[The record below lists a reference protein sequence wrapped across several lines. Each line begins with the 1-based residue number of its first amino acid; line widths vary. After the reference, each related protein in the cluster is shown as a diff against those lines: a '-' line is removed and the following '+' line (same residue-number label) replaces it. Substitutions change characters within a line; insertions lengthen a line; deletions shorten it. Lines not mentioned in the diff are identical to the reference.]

1 MYSNIPH
8 NITSTLN
15 FKNNYIILPK
25 YFLTLNFTQI
35 FELYSKGSPSVTDQ
49 LFALARGPDARVNH
63 FTSYMISGWTF
74 NTKDRD
80 MLVQSQNSGVFVKG
94 DEASGSKDYFGVL
107 SDIIKLT
114 YGTFCVVL
122 LKCEWWDVHAQ

>member
-80 MLVQSQNSGVFVKG
+80 MLVQSQNSGVFG
-94 DEASGSKDYFGVL
+94 DEAQWKQRLFRCLVRYYQAHIWYFL
-107 SDIIKLT
+107 CCT
-114 YGTFCVVL
+114 
-122 LKCEWWDVHAQ
+122 AQM